1 MLFYRIDDFSDA
13 LYFTFYHIAVLQ
25 ILRRHKA
32 HTDTCRRSHGN
43 DRACG
48 NFHGVGQF
56 LNDIGNVVDIQFR
69 VALLPQ
75 FPVDFTGEIQLR
87 RKVKAVCRHKAGTHR
102 CKAVQ
107 TFAAEPLLMP
117 HLNAPCTDIVHNGV
131 AEHIG
136 SRVLR
141 PGTLN
146 VFPHDECHF
155 HFVVQIG
162 DNVKV
167 SPGATASL
175 TCLAK

>member
-1 MLFYRIDDFSDA
+1 MLTGQGATPEYAIEYLLDKSGVTDCELEFYSDPTEIAARLADDP
-13 LYFTFYHIAVLQ
+13 T
-25 ILRRHKA
+25 
-32 HTDTCRRSHGN
+32 G
-43 DRACG
+43 
-48 NFHGVGQF
+48 
-56 LNDIGNVVDIQFR
+56 

-75 FPVDFTGEIQLR
+75 LPVDFTGEIQLR
-87 RKVKAVCRHKAGTHR
+87 RKIKAVCRHKARAHR

-136 SRVLR
+136 SRFLR

-146 VFPHDECHF
+146 IFPHDECHF

-167 SPGATASL
+167 SVDAVPPEQL
-175 TCLAK
+175 PR